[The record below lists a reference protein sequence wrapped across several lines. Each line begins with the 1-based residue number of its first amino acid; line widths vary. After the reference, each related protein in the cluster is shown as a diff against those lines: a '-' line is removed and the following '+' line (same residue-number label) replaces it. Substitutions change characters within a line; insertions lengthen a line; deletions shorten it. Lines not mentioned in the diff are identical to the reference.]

1 MIGINPAKPIT
12 AAKISHQLIPA
23 KNTTN
28 KPDALT
34 KIDVPKSGCIATS
47 KVGIIIIAIA
57 INVSLNLGG
66 SGRLPKYTA
75 TINGTASF
83 TISDG

>member
-1 MIGINPAKPIT
+1 MIGINAAKPTT
-12 AAKISHQLIPA
+12 AARISHQLIPA

-34 KIDVPKSGCIATS
+34 RIDVPKSGWMATS
-47 KVGIIIIAIA
+47 KVGTIIIAIA
-57 INVSLNLGG
+57 IKVSLILGG
-66 SGRLPKYTA
+66 NGRLPKYTA